1 MLKKLLKYDLKNN
14 FKILIIFYSLSI
26 FFAVLTRILFSIE
39 NSFIID
45 VIAKISSGVT
55 ISMMFN
61 IIINNIMGLWG
72 RTKNNFYGDE
82 SYLTHTLPVD
92 RKTLYLSKTLTSTV
106 TLFTSMLVIA
116 LTLFIAYYSKENL
129 DIVKSFLLPI
139 ADAYDS
145 SIMKI
150 LVAIL
155 FILFLEISTM
165 LQSGYTGI
173 ILGHRKNNHKI
184 VLSIIFGLIAYSV
197 SQIFVLIT
205 LFITSLFNKDLLNLF
220 ITNNQIINIDMI
232 KLIIILSIITYT
244 ILNIIQYIVNTKLF
258 EKGVNID

>member
-14 FKILIIFYSLSI
+14 FKILIIFYGLSI

-45 VIAKISSGVT
+45 IIGKISSGVT
-55 ISMMFN
+55 ISMIFN
-61 IIINNIMGLWG
+61 IIINNILGLWG

-92 RKTLYLSKTLTSTV
+92 RKTLYLSKTLTSII

-116 LTLFIAYYSKENL
+116 ITLFIAYYSKENL
-129 DIVKSFLLPI
+129 DIVKNFLLPI

-155 FILFLEISTM
+155 FILFLEIATM

-173 ILGHRKNNHKI
+173 ILGHRMNNNK
-184 VLSIIFGLIAYSV
+184 VGLSVVFGLITYTI
-197 SQIFVLIT
+197 SQVFVLIT
-205 LFITSLFNKDLLNLF
+205 LFITSLFNKDLMNLF
-220 ITNNQIINIDMI
+220 ITTNEIINIDMI
-232 KLIIILSIITYT
+232 KLIIILSIIIYT
-244 ILNIIQYIVNTKLF
+244 IINILEYIVNTKLF